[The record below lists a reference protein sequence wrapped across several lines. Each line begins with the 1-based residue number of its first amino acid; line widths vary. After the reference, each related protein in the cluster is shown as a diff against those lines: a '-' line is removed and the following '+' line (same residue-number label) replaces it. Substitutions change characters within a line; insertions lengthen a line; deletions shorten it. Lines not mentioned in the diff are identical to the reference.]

1 MSNAE
6 FKMYTALSEITRT
19 HSKLIANTAR
29 THRRTDLA
37 GRCIFHLPSLQ
48 DYGIRG
54 IGKLENV
61 FVKWKI
67 FIATVMVEMS
77 FGDDPRYLSLSQI
90 EKMSLQSRI

>member
-61 FVKWKI
+61 FGKWKI

-90 EKMSLQSRI
+90 EKMSSRSRI